1 MSSEHTLDNR
11 RGSILSQLSTASIFS
26 GGKRRR
32 SSEISQKRKL
42 SLLVPNAK
50 DKTLLKKKKKRKSII
65 SIVRT
70 KNSLQHDSFKPK
82 ELPQENGWVEDLVD
96 LFTVPVAKLHINDD
110 KGLLSK
116 DKSID
121 RLINL
126 TLIVSLVL
134 AGIASA
140 SLAQLVIH
148 FGFGPTTRILPK
160 DGTFSNDKTYLNLIN
175 TISF

>member
-26 GGKRRR
+26 GGERRR
-32 SSEISQKRKL
+32 SSKISQKRKL

-70 KNSLQHDSFKPK
+70 KDSFKPK

-140 SLAQLVIH
+140 SLAQLVVH

>member
-50 DKTLLKKKKKRKSII
+50 DKTLLKKKKRRKSII
-65 SIVRT
+65 SIVRK

-96 LFTVPVAKLHINDD
+96 LFTVPVAKLHINDE
-110 KGLLSK
+110 KGILSK

-126 TLIVSLVL
+126 TLIVSILL
-134 AGIASA
+134 AAVASA
-140 SLAQLVIH
+140 VLAQLVVH

-160 DGTFSNDKTYLNLIN
+160 DGKLRTTKYICML
-175 TISF
+175 